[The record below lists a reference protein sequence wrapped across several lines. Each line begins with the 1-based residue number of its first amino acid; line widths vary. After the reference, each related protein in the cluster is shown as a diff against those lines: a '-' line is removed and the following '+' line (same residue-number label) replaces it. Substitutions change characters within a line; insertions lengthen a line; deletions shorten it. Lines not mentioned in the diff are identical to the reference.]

1 MPRTQMDIGAE
12 ELAARLVATIRAVEE
27 SFLAIQ
33 ADARKRPITD
43 SKHPGGSP
51 WTATDHLAHIVQ
63 SEWGFLAIG
72 QRLVAGDPDP
82 VRLSRR
88 GNTPEE
94 RTAYVNS
101 ENQAQVLSRRSQSLA
116 ELLEE
121 LREVCELRVQLLQGL
136 RDEQLAQL
144 VPGSQPAD
152 RKWDDLLGST
162 RHAESHVEIVKK
174 ALAETGS

>member
-1 MPRTQMDIGAE
+1 MDHQAE
-12 ELAARLVATIRAVEE
+12 ELAARLRATIGALEE
-27 SFLAIQ
+27 SFREIHV
-33 ADARKRPITD
+33 ADRQRPITD
-43 SKHPGGSP
+43 SQHPGGSP
-51 WTATDHLAHIVQ
+51 WSATDHLAHIVQ
-63 SEWGFLAIG
+63 SELGFLAIG

-88 GNTPEE
+88 GNTPED

-101 ENQAQVLSRRSQSLA
+101 ENQAQVLSRRGQSLA

-121 LREVCELRVQLLQGL
+121 LREVCEQRVHLLQGL
-136 RDEQLAQL
+136 SDEQLAQL

-162 RHAESHVEIVKK
+162 HHAEAHVKMVKT